1 MIPRCR
7 RTAAAGRPRIQPPD
21 SNRRTRGYGWI
32 VSYQVKPR
40 SHVVPAGYLRAWTHG
55 AEIAMRLGVS
65 EESVT
70 TSVRNVGVRS
80 NFYRRE
86 RPKTG
91 ETIHDVEWSIEQL
104 ETAALPVISS
114 LPSRW
119 PLGAEDKARVAQFFG
134 LQVVRGP
141 AFKAWHEQY
150 VQPTIDAVRSDPV
163 ATTVPGPDESPEEV
177 AHKLIGHVSSDTYRL
192 VEMVKT
198 ARAVAVALGS
208 MHWTLVR
215 FARPRLVTSD
225 QPVVVWPLSRGRAR
239 PCPNNLDA
247 GVTDTLEVFVPFG
260 PDLLLLMTWV
270 GGPDNLG
277 VISGANRHVATA
289 NAFVV
294 ANADAQWFH
303 EPGVEP
309 WLAAGPRDPLSA
321 GLIPGY
327 GVEAASASRRRQDVA
342 ALVSAEAR
350 APVGNQPISML
361 AT

>member
-1 MIPRCR
+1 VTLVPTIPRCR
-7 RTAAAGRPRIQPPD
+7 RTEPTGRPRIRPPD

-55 AEIAMRLGVS
+55 AEIAMRLGAS

-104 ETAALPVISS
+104 ETAALPVVSS
-114 LPSRW
+114 LASRW

-163 ATTVPGPDESPEEV
+163 ATTVPAPDESPEEV

-192 VEMVKT
+192 VEMIKT
-198 ARAVAVALGS
+198 AQAVAVALGS

-270 GGPDNLG
+270 GGPDHLG
-277 VISGANRHVATA
+277 VISGDNRHVATA

-303 EPGVEP
+303 EPG
-309 WLAAGPRDPLSA
+309 WSR
-321 GLIPGY
+321 GL
-327 GVEAASASRRRQDVA
+327 
-342 ALVSAEAR
+342 
-350 APVGNQPISML
+350 APVL
-361 AT
+361 ATP

>member
-70 TSVRNVGVRS
+70 TSIRNVGVRS

-141 AFKAWHEQY
+141 AFE
-150 VQPTIDAVRSDPV
+150 
-163 ATTVPGPDESPEEV
+163 G
-177 AHKLIGHVSSDTYRL
+177 L
-192 VEMVKT
+192 
-198 ARAVAVALGS
+198 ARAV
-208 MHWTLVR
+208 
-215 FARPRLVTSD
+215 RPADHRRCSER
-225 QPVVVWPLSRGRAR
+225 SRRDDR
-239 PCPNNLDA
+239 
-247 GVTDTLEVFVPFG
+247 
-260 PDLLLLMTWV
+260 
-270 GGPDNLG
+270 
-277 VISGANRHVATA
+277 SGA
-289 NAFVV
+289 
-294 ANADAQWFH
+294 
-303 EPGVEP
+303 G
-309 WLAAGPRDPLSA
+309 
-321 GLIPGY
+321 
-327 GVEAASASRRRQDVA
+327 
-342 ALVSAEAR
+342 
-350 APVGNQPISML
+350 
-361 AT
+361 